1 MKNSDRLR
9 LAWGYWF
16 QCNGALLGMVV
27 LSLVLTSGSVAL
39 ALFPLLSSA
48 LVFTNKMLDWR
59 DGEEG
64 TSGRMLETLP
74 LSNRDRKIILLFT
87 VTMTWIGLVGGCG
100 LVMNVRRPGL
110 TGVLAW
116 TAVVFWAM
124 YGWIILRW
132 EKEKQALS
140 TWKIAMI
147 YNALTLIVVIG
158 ALEISNKALSSS
170 LILAAAFV
178 LVMSIGITRIELI
191 GKEKQ
196 DSLDKLE
203 FPGISEWLRGIL
215 DLAEIRLHG
224 KNQRRRT
231 RDQGLQLLV
240 ALVFLVFL
248 HGSYVNLV
256 FFVGDFVASWQLTK
270 RFQSGDYALNLI
282 PVPRKKRLAGQ
293 LIAQGFVLGSLW
305 IMDLIILGM
314 QLFIPF
320 GSLALPLT
328 WKAVGISLCATLA
341 FVAYSL
347 TFGSGYDADKGSSWF
362 FFGFFAVNLGAAGA
376 SAQVLPFLQSGAFWI
391 GLLLVSLILIGIWL
405 GIQAKRGAL

>member
-1 MKNSDRLR
+1 MKNSDRLH

-16 QCNGALLGMVV
+16 QCNGGLLGMVIF
-27 LSLVLTSGSVAL
+27 SLILTSGSVAL
-39 ALFPLLSSA
+39 ALFPLLFGA
-48 LVFTNKMLDWR
+48 IIFTNKMLDWR
-59 DGEEG
+59 DGEEEA
-64 TSGRMLETLP
+64 SGRMLETLP
-74 LSNRDRKIILLFT
+74 LSNRDRKIILLVT

-100 LVMNVRRPGL
+100 LVMNMRRPGL

-116 TAVVFWAM
+116 IAVVFWAM
-124 YGWIILRW
+124 YGWIVLRW

-140 TWKIAMI
+140 TWKTAMI
-147 YNALTLIVVIG
+147 YNALILIVVIG
-158 ALEISNKALSSS
+158 ALEISNKALSLS
-170 LILAAAFV
+170 LILAAAVV
-178 LVMSIGITRIELI
+178 LALTIGLTRIELM

-196 DSLDKLE
+196 DSFDKLE
-203 FPGISEWLRGIL
+203 FPGISEPLRGIL

-240 ALVFLVFL
+240 ALLFLIFL
-248 HGSYVNLV
+248 NGSYVYLV
-256 FFVGDFVASWQLTK
+256 FFVGDFAASWQLTK
-270 RFQSGDYALNLI
+270 KFQSGGYALNLI
-282 PVPRKKRLAGQ
+282 PASRKKRLAGQ

-305 IMDLIILGM
+305 IMDLIILGT

-347 TFGSGYDADKGSSWF
+347 TFGSEYDLDKGSICY

-376 SAQVLPFLQSGAFWI
+376 SAGALLFLHSGWFWT
-391 GLLLVSLILIGIWL
+391 GLLLISLILIGRWL
-405 GIQAKRGAL
+405 GIQARRGAL